1 MLDTPLSLIT
11 DILLPNVRGL
21 VAKRLRAQGMSQNR
35 IAVLVG
41 VTQPAIKQYL
51 DEDEDDLRGK
61 LGEAGLSNEEIDSL
75 VSNLVSLVSSGRK
88 EEASLY
94 FTTFGLMMLSQLKLC
109 NFHRRVNSSI
119 SSDCRICQSLY
130 KEDEESQLQLA
141 LSLLRNESVSKLI
154 PEILSNLAY
163 SKRDARE
170 ILDVLAIPGRIA
182 VIGGVPTP
190 ASRPTWGGSRHLAT
204 ILLETRRKCER
215 WRSVMNIKYD
225 EKVEEAILKSGLR
238 LVKVGP
244 SDRRDDQ
251 SIANMVASVI
261 SSCPD
266 VVVHLGGN
274 GVEPN
279 CYIFGENP
287 LEVSSKVNKIAKLCC
302 ESS

>member
-1 MLDTPLSLIT
+1 M
-11 DILLPNVRGL
+11 
-21 VAKRLRAQGMSQNR
+21 
-35 IAVLVG
+35 
-41 VTQPAIKQYL
+41 
-51 DEDEDDLRGK
+51 
-61 LGEAGLSNEEIDSL
+61 
-75 VSNLVSLVSSGRK
+75 
-88 EEASLY
+88 
-94 FTTFGLMMLSQLKLC
+94 
-109 NFHRRVNSSI
+109 NSSI

>member
-21 VAKRLRAQGMSQNR
+21 VAKRLRAQGMSQNK
-35 IAVLVG
+35 IALLVG

-61 LGEAGLSNEEIDSL
+61 LGEAGLSNDEVESL
-75 VSNLVSLVSSGRK
+75 VSNLVSLVSSGRR

-94 FTTFGLMMLSQLKLC
+94 FTTFGLTMLSQLKLC
-109 NFHRRVNSSI
+109 NFHRRMNTSI
-119 SSDCRICQSLY
+119 SPDCRICQSLY
-130 KEDEESQLQLA
+130 REDEETELQLA
-141 LSLLRNESVSKLI
+141 LSLLRNESVAKLI

-163 SKRDARE
+163 SKRDAKE

-204 ILLETRRKCER
+204 ILLETRKRCQR

-225 EKVEEAILKSGLR
+225 DGVDEAIRSSGLINI
-238 LVKVGP
+238 KVGP

-251 SIANMVASVI
+251 SIANMIAAVI

-266 VVVHLGGN
+266 VVIHLGGN

-279 CYIFGENP
+279 AYVFGENP
-287 LEVSSKVNKIAKLCC
+287 LEVSSKVLKIAKLCC
-302 ESS
+302 EPS